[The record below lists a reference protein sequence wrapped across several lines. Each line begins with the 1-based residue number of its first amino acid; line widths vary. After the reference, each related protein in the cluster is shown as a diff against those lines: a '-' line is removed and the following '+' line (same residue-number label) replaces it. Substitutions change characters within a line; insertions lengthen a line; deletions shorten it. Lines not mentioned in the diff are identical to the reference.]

1 MKQQKVWMPI
11 EFKRGYVSE
20 FDVYTSKKG
29 DKIKKELSAFAAIN
43 LTNKL
48 RNKTDHV
55 IFNNFYITK
64 NLLLD
69 LQL

>member
-1 MKQQKVWMPI
+1 MPVD
-11 EFKRGYVSE
+11 FKSGYVSE
-20 FDVYTSKKG
+20 FDVYTGKKG
-29 DKIKKELSAFAAIN
+29 EKIKKELNASAAIN

-69 LQL
+69 LQR